1 MNESVAD
8 LLRVEDLR
16 VGIGTGISRVDVVKG
31 VSFRIPKGKTVALV
45 GESGS
50 GKSIIA
56 QSIMGILP
64 DVAEV
69 TGGSIT
75 FFDPD
80 QGGAPIDIVKLPRD
94 GKRMWPV

>member
-1 MNESVAD
+1 MSTGVSD

-16 VGIGTGISRVDVVKG
+16 VAIGSSESKVDVVKG

-56 QSIMGILP
+56 QTIMGILP
-64 DVAEV
+64 DVAPV
-69 TGGSIT
+69 TGG
-75 FFDPD
+75 
-80 QGGAPIDIVKLPRD
+80 
-94 GKRMWPV
+94 